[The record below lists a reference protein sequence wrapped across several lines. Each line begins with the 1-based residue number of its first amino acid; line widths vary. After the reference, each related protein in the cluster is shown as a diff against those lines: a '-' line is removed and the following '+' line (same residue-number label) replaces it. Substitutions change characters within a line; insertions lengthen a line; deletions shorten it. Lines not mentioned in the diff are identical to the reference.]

1 LLTNFDLDVTYLRV
15 DKELADLSIKE
26 LFSDLIW
33 RFCRTSSDDQIRKA
47 MLRTFKKQRSDMV
60 LVGGFLW
67 MNLQLVLGH
76 TVNHVIRKHI
86 LHFSLLTM
94 YTVYFHQSF
103 YFLASLMF

>member
-33 RFCRTSSDDQIRKA
+33 RFCRTSSDDQIRKS

-60 LVGGFLW
+60 LVRGGSLDKSSACFRPYS
-67 MNLQLVLGH
+67 QSCHQETH
-76 TVNHVIRKHI
+76 T
-86 LHFSLLTM
+86 HFT
-94 YTVYFHQSF
+94 F
-103 YFLASLMF
+103 